1 MEVSTFEL
9 LLKPLPRNES
19 TVGCSRQVV
28 QGYSLTITNCEPI
41 DLTFQVEF
49 FVSPDSVNSPELSA
63 SWNSPKLELL
73 VNADTCQKVT
83 LFTGQILRN
92 DNRYLGLFRI
102 PAQQTVTVS
111 VQLLPIA
118 DGEDLE
124 IRGYT
129 LLRVPKLPFS
139 RSPQSQTP
147 VKVLLKPETRRC
159 LLEKEGETGFEISC
173 PLALISDQALNEVEA
188 ETERRFI
195 DPVDTVASLVTNE
208 SLVDYLLRQIDNFE
222 LTDSDILALAGEH
235 QDQVIELVE
244 LVSQGGEDLSAV
256 SELCE
261 ELNISLEQSVF

>member
-63 SWNSPKLELL
+63 SCDSPKLELL

-83 LFTGQILRN
+83 LFTGQILKD

-102 PAQQTVTVS
+102 PAQQTVS

-118 DGEDLE
+118 DGEDVE

-139 RSPQSQTP
+139 SSPQSQTP

-159 LLEKEGETGFEISC
+159 LLEEGETGFEISC
-173 PLALISDQALNEVEA
+173 PLALISDQALNEIEA

-195 DPVDTVASLVTNE
+195 DPVDTVTSLATNE
-208 SLVDYLLRQIDNFE
+208 SLIDYLLRQIENFE

-235 QDQVIELVE
+235 QDQVMELVE
-244 LVSQGGEDLSAV
+244 LVSQGYDDLSAV

>member
-9 LLKPLPRNES
+9 LLKPLPPNEQS
-19 TVGCSRQVV
+19 TVGRSHQIV

-49 FVSPDSVNSPELSA
+49 FVSPASVNSPELRGSCD
-63 SWNSPKLELL
+63 SPRLELL

-83 LFTGQILRN
+83 LFTGQILRDN
-92 DNRYLGLFRI
+92 NRYLGLFRI
-102 PAQQTVTVS
+102 TAKQTVS
-111 VQLLPIA
+111 FQLLPIA
-118 DGEDLE
+118 EGEDVE

-139 RSPQSQTP
+139 SSPQSQTP

-173 PLALISDQALNEVEA
+173 PLALISDQAFNKIEA

-195 DPVDTVASLVTNE
+195 DPVDTVTSLATNE
-208 SLVDYLLRQIDNFE
+208 SLVDYLLRQIENFE
-222 LTDSDILALAGEH
+222 LTDSDLLALAGEH
-235 QDQVIELVE
+235 QDQVMELVE
-244 LVSQGGEDLSAV
+244 LVSQGGNDLSKV